1 MSKSW
6 MSSFHL
12 LVNAGAIGGK
22 NATGNC
28 FELYGNFVPVI
39 AALIDLDYER
49 LWANVGESCFDIF

>member
-1 MSKSW
+1 MQGP
-6 MSSFHL
+6 L
-12 LVNAGAIGGK
+12 AEK